1 MKTKYTSVLIWH
13 TYVILQI
20 FVLFR
25 QVWFKCFISKNVNR
39 CYLEY
44 SNSSQFLH
52 TDSQA
57 RANFPQL
64 ISISVPH
71 GVSQYPQILPGFR
84 WYSQDNMSRLR
95 VTDRHRPD
103 INLLSLPPH
112 LRCEWRWWHR
122 LVQAGPPALF
132 VSIPT
137 TPGGMSGPPPPPAA
151 TLATIYYMIY
161 IYMYVHIHIYYRYIY
176 WIIPGH
182 NGCLWTGENIGD
194 YWDWLRALESLLL
207 GDCVE

>member
-13 TYVILQI
+13 TYDVILQI

-52 TDSQA
+52 TDSQG

-64 ISISVPH
+64 ISISVPR

-151 TLATIYYMIY
+151 TLAIIYYMIY
-161 IYMYVHIHIYYRYIY
+161 IYMYVHILWIHILKETYT
-176 WIIPGH
+176 W
-182 NGCLWTGENIGD
+182 
-194 YWDWLRALESLLL
+194 S
-207 GDCVE
+207 